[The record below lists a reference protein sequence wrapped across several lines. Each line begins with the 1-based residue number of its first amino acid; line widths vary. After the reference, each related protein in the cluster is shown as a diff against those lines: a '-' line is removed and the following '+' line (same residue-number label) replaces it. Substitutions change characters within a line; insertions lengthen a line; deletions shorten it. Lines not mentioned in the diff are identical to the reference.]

1 MDGSSEGD
9 GTSSITSKATSHD
22 PDAFKPWVKEKVL
35 GTGGFG
41 TVTLWKNENSGETV
55 ALKKCR
61 WGNTGSP
68 ASPETLLSPE
78 HKERWQKEVQI
89 MLRLEHPCVVS
100 CFPVPSELEGGPGD
114 LPILCMEYCSGGD
127 LRKASS
133 KLLFLL
139 FVASLSTYA
148 RIELGKSYF
157 GSSQLLNRPENC
169 CGLREVVVRSC
180 LKDLTEAVAY
190 LHSQRIIHRDLKP
203 ENIVLQENEGQTR
216 YKLIDLGY
224 AKELEYT
231 SVCTSFV
238 GTLQYLAPELF
249 LSKRQRPLSCSSY
262 NVKIAL
268 HARAGECS
276 TSTAKPGEQTSLES
290 LRQLLSLI
298 RYSCT
303 VDYWSLGLVVHEIV
317 TGVRPFLPNMSPVE
331 WSVPACRLSSVPTC
345 RLSSGQCQH
354 VACREVSANMSPVEW
369 MKRVRSKKSCHIC
382 VYEGRSGDIHF
393 SERMFDENHISK
405 PLKSGSSHSR
415 IIIHVFRSGL
425 EAWLQLMLEWEP
437 ARRGQ
442 VEGAK
447 PDDKKQVVAFTR
459 MAALLN
465 KKVIHV
471 SCNALKPECQSK
483 DFHFCWIKLGLLLDI
498 HFRLGLLLDF
508 QFRLGLLL
516 DINFRSGLLLD
527 FQFSTCALT
536 PQVAPHFPT
545 LVEEML
551 RSPRALVEHA
561 LQRRMWCHS
570 LYFLYRENKLLSA
583 LISAQKIA
591 MLHLLSRHA
600 EVTRCGQRVLNDIAK
615 LQARHHLFMEALNT
629 DLDHYTSQSPQARV
643 SECTNQFPQARV
655 SEYTSQS
662 PQARVSE
669 YTSQSPQARVSE
681 CTNQFP
687 QPRVSEYTSQSPQA
701 RVSEYTSQSPQARVS
716 EYTSQSPQ
724 ARVSEY
730 TSQSPQARVSEYTRQ
745 FLSTSEKAYGAWR
758 GGGEATLSAVHAAVD
773 KTQRLDA
780 ALTALNTKVMELNG
794 SPFSCAKT
802 PTDTLDTIVSSCEEL
817 YVSLRRR
824 SRDERSRPHD
834 STAMCKLLL
843 QALRKRD
850 RLYQDLYTHIE
861 KQWSCLS
868 EVTALAVPLEEL
880 LADIARAA
888 QTISSLQQHRQDDI
902 WKIMAIVVS

>member
-127 LRKASS
+127 LRK
-133 KLLFLL
+133 
-139 FVASLSTYA
+139 
-148 RIELGKSYF
+148 
-157 GSSQLLNRPENC
+157 LLNRPENC

-249 LSKRQRPLSCSSY
+249 LSKR
-262 NVKIAL
+262 
-268 HARAGECS
+268 
-276 TSTAKPGEQTSLES
+276 
-290 LRQLLSLI
+290 
-298 RYSCT
+298 YSCT

-317 TGVRPFLPNMSPVE
+317 TGVRPFLP
-331 WSVPACRLSSVPTC
+331 
-345 RLSSGQCQH
+345 
-354 VACREVSANMSPVEW
+354 NMSPVEW

-405 PLKSGSSHSR
+405 PLKSG
-415 IIIHVFRSGL
+415 L

-465 KKVIHV
+465 KKIIGVLV
-471 SCNALKPECQSK
+471 VCGVTNEE
-483 DFHFCWIKLGLLLDI
+483 DDWLLYV
-498 HFRLGLLLDF
+498 
-508 QFRLGLLL
+508 
-516 DINFRSGLLLD
+516 
-527 FQFSTCALT
+527 FSTCALT

-730 TSQSPQARVSEYTRQ
+730 TSQSPQARV
-745 FLSTSEKAYGAWR
+745 TSEKAYGAWR

-902 WKIMAIVVS
+902 WKIMAIVASHSRGNVAGAPGGDLPRAPAPPQPLTNLALLLEQSSEQTDNIIAENRALRCQMVELLSSNISSTLVVVDPKAAAEHPASDRHLTTDGNSVLTKQQQRSATQSKQNPPPQPAAAAAPVTKTAMLEARRSFPVETAL

>member
-127 LRKASS
+127 LRK
-133 KLLFLL
+133 
-139 FVASLSTYA
+139 
-148 RIELGKSYF
+148 
-157 GSSQLLNRPENC
+157 LLNRPENC

-249 LSKRQRPLSCSSY
+249 LSKR
-262 NVKIAL
+262 
-268 HARAGECS
+268 
-276 TSTAKPGEQTSLES
+276 
-290 LRQLLSLI
+290 
-298 RYSCT
+298 YSCT

-317 TGVRPFLPNMSPVE
+317 TGVRPFLP
-331 WSVPACRLSSVPTC
+331 
-345 RLSSGQCQH
+345 
-354 VACREVSANMSPVEW
+354 NMSPVEW

-405 PLKSGSSHSR
+405 PLKSG
-415 IIIHVFRSGL
+415 L

-465 KKVIHV
+465 KKIIGVLV
-471 SCNALKPECQSK
+471 VCGVTNEE
-483 DFHFCWIKLGLLLDI
+483 DDWLLYV
-498 HFRLGLLLDF
+498 
-508 QFRLGLLL
+508 
-516 DINFRSGLLLD
+516 
-527 FQFSTCALT
+527 FSTCALT

-643 SECTNQFPQARV
+643 
-655 SEYTSQS
+655 
-662 PQARVSE
+662 
-669 YTSQSPQARVSE
+669 
-681 CTNQFP
+681 
-687 QPRVSEYTSQSPQA
+687 
-701 RVSEYTSQSPQARVS
+701 
-716 EYTSQSPQ
+716 
-724 ARVSEY
+724 
-730 TSQSPQARVSEYTRQ
+730 
-745 FLSTSEKAYGAWR
+745 TSEKAYGAWR

-902 WKIMAIVVS
+902 WKIMAIVASHSRGNVAGAPGGDLPRAPAPPQPLTNLALLLEQSSEQTDNIIAENRALRCQMVELLSSNISSTLVVVDPKAAAEHPASDRHLTTDGNSVLTKQQQRSATQSKQNPPPQPAAAAAPVTKTAMLEARRSFPVETAL